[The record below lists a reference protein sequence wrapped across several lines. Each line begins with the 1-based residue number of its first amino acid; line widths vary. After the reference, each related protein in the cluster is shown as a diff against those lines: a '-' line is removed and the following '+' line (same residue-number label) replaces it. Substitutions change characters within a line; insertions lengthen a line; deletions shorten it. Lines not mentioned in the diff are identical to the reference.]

1 VRQSGGL
8 RLPQGEQRSE
18 DMKNETSL
26 QHFEP
31 IRVLLPSE
39 EVARRL
45 ADAIRTGFFRLGSRL
60 PSERS
65 LAEQMQVSRPTV
77 REAVKLLVDA
87 KILTVRP
94 GAGGGTFVCS
104 EIVPLDLIIVRPE
117 MRPGE
122 IDEALEVRRL
132 ILPWVAQI
140 ASQYA
145 EDDDYDQM
153 QEAIAF
159 GRGSLPKP
167 SAKSVTPDHVHTTII
182 ATMRFDLALAR
193 ATRNGLLVRLMD
205 LLLHWVEPLRY
216 KTLHTRADL
225 ALALELVQKMME
237 AIENGDP
244 SKIADITEQRLCI
257 LENALEEQTGRR
269 LRRRRSPATVRD

>member
-1 VRQSGGL
+1 
-8 RLPQGEQRSE
+8 
-18 DMKNETSL
+18 MKNEAAIR
-26 QHFEP
+26 HFEP
-31 IRVLLPSE
+31 VRVTLPSE

-45 ADAIRTGFFRLGSRL
+45 ADAVRTGFFRIGSRL

-77 REAVKLLVDA
+77 REAVKLLVEA
-87 KILTVRP
+87 NILTVRP
-94 GAGGGTFVCS
+94 GAGGGTFVTS
-104 EIVPLDLIIVRPE
+104 EIVPLGFIAVSPE

-132 ILPWVAQI
+132 ILPWVTQI

-145 EDDDYDQM
+145 EDDDYDLM
-153 QEAIAF
+153 REAIAF
-159 GRGSLPKP
+159 GLGSLPKP
-167 SAKSVTPDHVHTTII
+167 SAKTITPDHVHSTII
-182 ATMRFDLALAR
+182 ATMRFDLAIAR
-193 ATRNGLLVRLMD
+193 ATRNSLIVRLMD

-225 ALALELVQKMME
+225 ALAIELVERMMQ

-244 SKIADITEQRLCI
+244 ARITEITEQRLII
-257 LENALEEQTGRR
+257 LETALEEQTGRR
-269 LRRRRSPATVRD
+269 LRRRRPATV